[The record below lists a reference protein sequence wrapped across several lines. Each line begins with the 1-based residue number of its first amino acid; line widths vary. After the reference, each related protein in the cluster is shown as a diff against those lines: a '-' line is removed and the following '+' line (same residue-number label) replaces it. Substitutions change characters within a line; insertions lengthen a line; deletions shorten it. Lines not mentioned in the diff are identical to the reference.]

1 MKPKKISVAA
11 KPRRAVPAVKTSLR
25 MPTKPKLVA
34 VVDYPQDGE
43 AVRPGHYA
51 VRVTATGAGQVQIRV
66 DDAAW
71 SDCRESIGHF
81 WLDWSPVEGE
91 RRLQARARVGKGR
104 WSLSA
109 ERAVRVAAGPSEGPK
124 K

>member
-1 MKPKKISVAA
+1 MKPKKISVAV
-11 KPRRAVPAVKTSLR
+11 KPRRAASAAKTAPRTPA
-25 MPTKPKLVA
+25 KPKLAA
-34 VVDYPQDGE
+34 VIDYPQDGE

-51 VRVTATGAGQVQIRV
+51 VRVTATGAGQVQVRV

-71 SDCRESIGHF
+71 SDVRESVGHF

-91 RRLQARARVGKGR
+91 HLLQARARIGKGR
-104 WSLSA
+104 WSLSPA
-109 ERAVRVAAGPSEGPK
+109 RVVRVSAGPSEGPK

>member
-1 MKPKKISVAA
+1 MKPKKISAAA
-11 KPRRAVPAVKTSLR
+11 KPRRTASMARIPSKKTA
-25 MPTKPKLVA
+25 KPKLSA

-51 VRVTATGAGQVQIRV
+51 VRVTATGAGQAQLRI
-66 DDAAW
+66 DGAAW
-71 SDCRESIGHF
+71 SDCREAVGHF
-81 WLDWSPVEGE
+81 WLDWSPVEGA
-91 RRLQARARVGKGR
+91 RTLQARARAAKGR

-109 ERAVRVAAGPSEGPK
+109 ERVVRVSAELSEGPK

>member
-1 MKPKKISVAA
+1 MKPKKISVAV
-11 KPRRAVPAVKTSLR
+11 KPLRAASAFKTSSKT
-25 MPTKPKLVA
+25 PAKPKLAA

-51 VRVTATGAGQVQIRV
+51 VRVTATGAGHVQVRV
-66 DDAAW
+66 DDEAW

-91 RRLQARARVGKGR
+91 RRLQARARIGKGR
-104 WSLSA
+104 WSMSD